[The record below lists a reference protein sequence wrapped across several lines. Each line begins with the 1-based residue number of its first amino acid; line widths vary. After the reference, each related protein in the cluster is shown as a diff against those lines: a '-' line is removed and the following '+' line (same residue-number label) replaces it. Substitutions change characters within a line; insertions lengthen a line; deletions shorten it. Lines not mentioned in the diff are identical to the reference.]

1 MNFKNTPLTK
11 ASLSEAN
18 YQTNIIGTNIFIINK
33 AGFNAS
39 INISEAISNPS
50 DENIMLSPELMK
62 RLTMCEKPAQVIID
76 EKKITVKEGKSK
88 SSLCKLQAQQP
99 LEIELSPNNSDT
111 IVVSIS
117 EFVDACKT
125 VMFANSAHSPQTNY
139 FSLIVNNNSLDIS
152 CCNGFQLA
160 CFSIPCTASNTEEEF
175 SIEGTAL
182 IKLLPILNAE
192 CDNNANSNL
201 TIYLTKGKSKIV
213 LATENIIAEINYINT
228 VKMKLANIM
237 TYGNREYIEIN
248 KNELS
253 NAIKRILPFT
263 DKIQSYITLTLC
275 NGDMMLN
282 NNTSISQNQETITY
296 TGKSSFE
303 DTIRIN
309 IKLMQDFATCIKQD
323 TMKISIANSI
333 SPIYICS
340 ENNKFKGVLM
350 PVRKK

>member
-1 MNFKNTPLTK
+1 
-11 ASLSEAN
+11 
-18 YQTNIIGTNIFIINK
+18 
-33 AGFNAS
+33 
-39 INISEAISNPS
+39 
-50 DENIMLSPELMK
+50 
-62 RLTMCEKPAQVIID
+62 
-76 EKKITVKEGKSK
+76 
-88 SSLCKLQAQQP
+88 
-99 LEIELSPNNSDT
+99 
-111 IVVSIS
+111 
-117 EFVDACKT
+117 
-125 VMFANSAHSPQTNY
+125 
-139 FSLIVNNNSLDIS
+139 
-152 CCNGFQLA
+152 
-160 CFSIPCTASNTEEEF
+160 
-175 SIEGTAL
+175 
-182 IKLLPILNAE
+182 
-192 CDNNANSNL
+192 
-201 TIYLTKGKSKIV
+201 
-213 LATENIIAEINYINT
+213 
-228 VKMKLANIM
+228 MKLANIM
-237 TYGNREYIEIN
+237 TDKNREYIEIN